1 MAQVANTW
9 DTYDSKRNREQLAN
23 DIDLITPEETPL
35 YSMIGTKQLEGT
47 HPEWNLDV
55 LNTPNSANRKIEGDV
70 WSFATPL
77 ATSRVG
83 NYTQISDKEFII
95 TDTQEAVSAK
105 AGPKS
110 DVDREMMKAGMELR
124 IDLEVIML
132 SNQASVAGNN
142 ATPRQSAGMRAWI
155 ATNDMLGATG
165 ASGGFN
171 AGTGIVDAATNGT
184 PRAFTKDALL
194 DAAMSGAYTSGGR
207 VDTVLL
213 SPYAKSVFSKFMS
226 DANVAQQRTTIT
238 GRNQATIY
246 AAADTYVGDF
256 GTVVMVP
263 DRQLARAGAGFARN
277 IFGLDRSKWSLGFLR
292 PIHEVPNI
300 PKTSDAT
307 PGVLLCEWTLISKN
321 EAANFVI
328 ADIFGMTA
336 TT

>member
-9 DTYDSKRNREQLAN
+9 DTYDSKRNREQLSN
-23 DIDLITPEETPL
+23 DIDLITPEETPF
-35 YSMIGTKQLEGT
+35 YSMVSTKTLEGT

-132 SNQASVAGNN
+132 SNQASLAGNN
-142 ATPRQSAGMRAWI
+142 TTARQSAGARAWI
-155 ATNDMLGATG
+155 ATNDLMGGTG
-165 ASGGFN
+165 VSGGFN
-171 AGTGIVDAATNGT
+171 TGTGIVDAATPGT
-184 PRAFTKDALL
+184 QRAFTKTLL
-194 DAAMSGAYTSGGR
+194 DAGMSGAYTSGGR
-207 VDTVLL
+207 VDTVLM
-213 SPYAKSVFSKFMS
+213 SPYTKSVFSTFMS
-226 DANVAQQRTTIT
+226 DANVAAQRTMVT

-263 DRQLARAGAGFARN
+263 DRQLARAGATLART
-277 IFGLDRSKWSLGFLR
+277 IYGLDRSKWSLGFLR
-292 PIHEVPNI
+292 PIHQVPNI

-307 PGVLLCEWTLISKN
+307 PGVLLCEWTLVSKN

-328 ADIFGMTA
+328 ADVFGMTA
-336 TT
+336 SS

>member
-23 DIDLITPEETPL
+23 DIDLITPEETPF
-35 YSMIGTKQLEGT
+35 YSMVSTKTLEGT

-55 LNTPNSANRKIEGDV
+55 LNTPNTANRKIEGDV

-132 SNQASVAGNN
+132 SNQASLAGNN
-142 ATPRQSAGMRAWI
+142 TTARQSAGARAWI
-155 ATNDMLGATG
+155 ATNDLMGATG

-171 AGTGIVDAATNGT
+171 TGTGIVDAAGPGT
-184 PRAFTKDALL
+184 QRAFTKALL
-194 DAAMSGAYTSGGR
+194 DAGMSGAYTSGGR
-207 VDTVLL
+207 VDTVLDEPL
-213 SPYAKSVFSKFMS
+213 RQVRLL
-226 DANVAQQRTTIT
+226 DVHERRRTWRRSGRWSRAATRRPSTPRPTPTWVTSARWSWSRTGSWPAPERRWRAPSTAST
-238 GRNQATIY
+238 GRSGRWASCGRSTRCRTSRRRVTRRR
-246 AAADTYVGDF
+246 ACCYVNG
-256 GTVVMVP
+256 VSYQKM
-263 DRQLARAGAGFARN
+263 RQQ
-277 IFGLDRSKWSLGFLR
+277 
-292 PIHEVPNI
+292 
-300 PKTSDAT
+300 
-307 PGVLLCEWTLISKN
+307 IS
-321 EAANFVI
+321 
-328 ADIFGMTA
+328 
-336 TT
+336 